1 MAREKFQTLTEQM
14 FYVLLTLRE
23 ECCGID
29 VMARI
34 ANLTQG
40 RVTVGPGTLYNL
52 LDSFQAAGWIMETK
66 TEGRKRSYLITP
78 AGEQALA
85 DEYQR
90 LQKAGE
96 VPEGFMCSPGVAGVA
111 KFYLLQLFN
120 ADLFHSDGM
129 CVFQL
134 PTKYSVITLAT
145 ERLVQRMHDHNLA
158 VHFWTIN
165 DPEDMRLLIE
175 IGADGTMTDYPHRRK
190 AVYDSFN
197 G

>member
-23 ECCGID
+23 ECC
-29 VMARI
+29 RI

-85 DEYQR
+85 EEYQR
-90 LQKAGE
+90 LQILSEDYRSYMGRRGE
-96 VPEGFMCSPGVAGVA
+96 
-111 KFYLLQLFN
+111 
-120 ADLFHSDGM
+120 
-129 CVFQL
+129 
-134 PTKYSVITLAT
+134 
-145 ERLVQRMHDHNLA
+145 
-158 VHFWTIN
+158 
-165 DPEDMRLLIE
+165 IE
-175 IGADGTMTDYPHRRK
+175 
-190 AVYDSFN
+190 S
-197 G
+197 

>member
-14 FYVLLTLRE
+14 FYVLLALRE

-66 TEGRKRSYLITP
+66 TEGRRRSYLITP

-85 DEYQR
+85 EESRQ
-90 LQKAGE
+90 LQKLAEDYRNYMGRRGE
-96 VPEGFMCSPGVAGVA
+96 
-111 KFYLLQLFN
+111 
-120 ADLFHSDGM
+120 
-129 CVFQL
+129 
-134 PTKYSVITLAT
+134 
-145 ERLVQRMHDHNLA
+145 
-158 VHFWTIN
+158 
-165 DPEDMRLLIE
+165 IE
-175 IGADGTMTDYPHRRK
+175 Q
-190 AVYDSFN
+190 
-197 G
+197 